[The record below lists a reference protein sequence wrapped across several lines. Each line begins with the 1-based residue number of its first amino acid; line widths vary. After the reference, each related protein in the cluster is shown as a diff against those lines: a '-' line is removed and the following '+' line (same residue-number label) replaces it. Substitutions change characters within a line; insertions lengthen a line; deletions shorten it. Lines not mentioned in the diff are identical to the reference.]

1 MRKVILMMIV
11 SLDGF
16 IDGPNGEMDWIP
28 FEEEFQR
35 YVNGM
40 HGVEVDTIL
49 YGRVAY
55 QKTGNQDPNVLVRI
69 YPGPAQDIIEWV
81 NKLDGM
87 TKVVFSRTLTG
98 VEGKNVR
105 LAKGS
110 IEDEVLK
117 LREEPGRDMQ
127 LIGGSALVSEFIRLG
142 LVDEYRVMV
151 APVLLGGGKPL
162 FKGVVERRNLQLAK
176 VDTFPSGLVI
186 LHYRPR

>member
-1 MRKVILMMIV
+1 LRKVILMMMV

-49 YGRVAY
+49 YGKVAY
-55 QKTGNQDPNVLVRI
+55 QKTGKQDPDILVRI

-98 VEGKNVR
+98 VEGKNAR
-105 LAKGS
+105 LARGS
-110 IEDEVLK
+110 VEEEVAR
-117 LREEPGRDMQ
+117 LREEPGKDIQ

-142 LVDEYRVMV
+142 LIDEYRVMV

-162 FKGVVERRNLQLAK
+162 FKGVVERHNLQLTK
-176 VDTFPSGLVI
+176 LDTFPSGLVI

>member
-1 MRKVILMMIV
+1 MRKVILMMMV

-35 YVNGM
+35 YVNGI

-55 QKTGNQDPNVLVRI
+55 QKTGNQDQNMLVRI

-110 IEDEVLK
+110 IEDEVLR

-176 VDTFPSGLVI
+176 VYTFPSGLVI